1 MIDIEKINLLYER
14 LINQK
19 LTKNDLNNLYIFG
32 TELFNI
38 HEYSKA
44 QKIYLKCLEID
55 NNHYET
61 LLQLFLLAI
70 KKYNYSVAIKY
81 LNKLYKLNNKSVEND
96 LNLYLYILNLITVL
110 PNDLLNKVSMFTLK
124 DLLINNNDNENKIR
138 TLVYYKEFRKA
149 SQSLIELLKKIIL
162 MLKII

>member
-70 KKYNYSVAIKY
+70 KKYNS
-81 LNKLYKLNNKSVEND
+81 
-96 LNLYLYILNLITVL
+96 
-110 PNDLLNKVSMFTLK
+110 
-124 DLLINNNDNENKIR
+124 
-138 TLVYYKEFRKA
+138 
-149 SQSLIELLKKIIL
+149 
-162 MLKII
+162 